1 MKYILNFTI
10 ILFKDKKYN
19 RYKYILTVNLF
30 DNYFT
35 NYYTKCIKFSAYNGS
50 VVIMKIEDYIILR
63 KSTLFYI
70 IKLRSV

>member
-1 MKYILNFTI
+1 MKYILNITI

-19 RYKYILTVNLF
+19 KYKYILTVNLF

-35 NYYTKCIKFSAYNGS
+35 KCIKFSVYNGS
-50 VVIMKIEDYIILR
+50 VVMMKIEDYIILR

-70 IKLRSV
+70 TKLRSV